1 MSSGSLRWSVE
12 LPERGSRSAGM
23 GTVRPR
29 ASLSISSPTHGDER
43 LSLPVVVGRKLDAL
57 AQEAF
62 EPSCRAELL
71 HKVGELSRQCAHAR
85 MEDLVGRRDYSAVE
99 LAERLSLDGY
109 ARTVVDE
116 VVSRAREVGIVD
128 DARYGA
134 AFARS
139 KTLSGWGRIKVER
152 ELARRGVDVGDI
164 PGWPE
169 EFFSAEEER
178 ERALTLA
185 SRRRLTGKNDYQK
198 LVRFL
203 GARGFSASTSASVAR
218 EVLASSGDRPW

>member
-1 MSSGSLRWSVE
+1 MRSDSPRWSVE
-12 LPERGSRSAGM
+12 LPGRGSRAAGM
-23 GTVRPR
+23 GMARPR
-29 ASLSISSPTHGDER
+29 ATLSVSTPTHGDER
-43 LSLPVVVGRKLDAL
+43 IPLPVAVGRRLDAL
-57 AQEAF
+57 AQESF

-71 HKVGELSRQCAHAR
+71 HRVGELSRQCAHAR
-85 MEDLVGRRDYSAVE
+85 MEDLVGRRDYSSGE

-109 ARTVVDE
+109 PRAVVDE
-116 VVSRAREVGIVD
+116 IVSRAQEVGIVD

-139 KTLSGWGRIKVER
+139 KALSGWGRVKVER
-152 ELARRGVDVGDI
+152 ELARRGVDVSDI

-169 EFFSAEEER
+169 EFFSADDER
-178 ERALTLA
+178 ERALALA

-203 GARGFSASTSASVAR
+203 GSRGFPASTSVSVAR
-218 EVLASSGDRPW
+218 EVLAQAGEQAW